1 MNIIIA
7 IGLLIC
13 VACIVINRFVVEI
26 PSKIAIPVYI
36 IGITCEIVGLIL
48 AKRNGAI

>member
-13 VACIVINRFVVEI
+13 GACIVINRFVVEI

-36 IGITCEIVGLIL
+36 IGIACEIVGMIL
-48 AKRNGAI
+48 MKKNGAI

>member
-36 IGITCEIVGLIL
+36 IGIACEIVGMIL
-48 AKRNGAI
+48 MKKNGAI

>member
-48 AKRNGAI
+48 MKKNGAI